1 MTSSSTLTSLQG
13 QWVHVAA
20 SYSGSESTT
29 GLLLYLNG
37 SAVAA
42 TGSTAGTYTGMSNTA
57 ADVTVGCIFRD
68 GTPTF
73 ANGLIDDFRIYNR
86 ALSAAEV
93 MAIFSSG
100 RE

>member
-1 MTSSSTLTSLQG
+1 MISNSTLTSLQG

-20 SYSGSESTT
+20 SYSASESAT
-29 GLLLYLNG
+29 GLVLYLNG

-68 GTPTF
+68 GSPTF
-73 ANGLIDDFRIYNR
+73 ANGLIDEVRIFNR
-86 ALSAAEV
+86 ELSAAEV
-93 MAIFSSG
+93 MGIFSSG